1 MAEPTIYVI
10 PAEYYGGAV
19 PKGREKEP
27 QREAAARI
35 GAPPGRRFRL
45 SARAGFFI
53 AVGVLFAAVVGAA
66 AWYFTAPLRAPA
78 TAPIALAVLPMP
90 EPEASMPEPAP
101 KPPSRPA
108 APDTSAIPAAAPIPT
123 PPSPPPDL
131 SKDTDRDGLSDAEEA
146 IYRSEITIPDT
157 DRDGFLDGHEVFHL
171 YNPSGNAPERLLDA
185 GLAGEYV
192 NDAYAYSVF
201 IPRGFSAAPS
211 VENPAEVRVQS
222 GEEVVFLIAVSR
234 REKGI
239 SLTQWVRNQA
249 GESPTQLLPWNSNK
263 AGLEATVVGDSGA
276 GWVAQAGQETVIQ
289 LRFAADDARARKTYK
304 TTFEMMLNSLI
315 IRE

>member
-10 PAEYYGGAV
+10 PPEYYGGAV
-19 PKGREKEP
+19 PKEREKELK
-27 QREAAARI
+27 REAAPRI

-45 SARAGFFI
+45 SARAVFFI
-53 AVGVLFAAVVGAA
+53 AVGALFVAVVAGA
-66 AWYFTAPLRAPA
+66 AWYFTAPLRAPVP
-78 TAPIALAVLPMP
+78 APVAPSISPAAEPELQIP
-90 EPEASMPEPAP
+90 EPTPAP
-101 KPPSRPA
+101 SVV
-108 APDTSAIPAAAPIPT
+108 PDIPAIPT
-123 PPSPPPDL
+123 PPPTPIPPPLPDL
-131 SKDTDRDGLSDAEEA
+131 SKDTDRDGLSDAEET
-146 IYRSEITIPDT
+146 IYRSETTTPDT

-192 NDAYAYSVF
+192 NDAQAYSVF

-211 VENPAEVRVQS
+211 AENPDEARVQS
-222 GEEVVFLIAVSR
+222 GDEVVFLIAVAK

-239 SLTQWVRNQA
+239 SLTQWVRGQSGFA
-249 GESPTQLLPWNSNK
+249 AEILPWTSNK
-263 AGLEATVVGDSGA
+263 AGLEAVVAGDSGA

-304 TTFEMMLNSLI
+304 TTFEMMLNSVRI
-315 IRE
+315 M